1 MTPGAL
7 RSLLWAL
14 LSTGILVPAACLGKK
29 GGGGAGEGRV
39 ESVDP
44 REVVFSHA
52 KIYGTFSC
60 GRKVEDTLEQMRSAG
75 LKAEALPR
83 ITLVE
88 DHAADGVASAALPQQ
103 PAPVRPQGCARAR
116 AAARGGGAVPDS
128 AKRRTSKQGVFHGE
142 QLLQDSDDSRVA
154 EAPGSGGAVTIQG
167 QRHWRISRV
176 FSAILHGASRVF
188 SAILHGV
195 ASPDLFGGSAPL
207 GLLHAI
213 RQEAGLFYHQP
224 SQLGQIE
231 EVK

>member
-88 DHAADGVASAALPQQ
+88 DHAADGSRVLLSLNNRRLY
-103 PAPVRPQGCARAR
+103 VLK
-116 AAARGGGAVPDS
+116 AAR
-128 AKRRTSKQGVFHGE
+128 E
-142 QLLQDSDDSRVA
+142 
-154 EAPGSGGAVTIQG
+154 
-167 QRHWRISRV
+167 
-176 FSAILHGASRVF
+176 
-188 SAILHGV
+188 
-195 ASPDLFGGSAPL
+195 L
-207 GLLHAI
+207 GLLPGGVVLCRIVPNGGRRSKVYSMANSYSKTATI
-213 RQEAGLFYHQP
+213 LASRKPQVPGSRDDTGAAPLED
-224 SQLGQIE
+224 
-231 EVK
+231 